1 MPESSLPKI
10 GRFQVVKA
18 LGRGG
23 QGAVYLAHDPGLDR
37 LVAIKVVGS
46 APGFSG
52 EEDGSPQARNLAQLR
67 HPNIIAL
74 YEAGRFHGLSFFVFE
89 HLEGDTLYREI
100 DCGVLGPDAAC
111 STMLQVVDAMAYAH
125 GKGIL
130 HLDLSPAN
138 VMRDA
143 EGKPRVMDFDLSR
156 AVGPSNRP
164 SPHLSGTLPYMAP
177 ECVDSGEV
185 DARTDVYALGL
196 VFYEVLTG
204 RRAAPA
210 LSEPSMLRWIATG
223 EPDLGKLRGIDPEG
237 ELATVIAKAT
247 RKQPSERYAD
257 AAQMRTALRQAWDR
271 WRMSRD
277 ETQLLHGTL
286 AFVLK
291 RIERRGEFPAISRT
305 LADVN
310 HLTSDDNQSP
320 LSRLATVV
328 LRDYALTSRLLKIA
342 NSAAYARVSGNVK
355 TVTEAINLLGVNQV
369 RQICNGLACFS
380 HFGQRES
387 DRRLREG
394 SIAAFISGLIA
405 RHLAVM
411 LRHQDPEEAFLAGML
426 LDLGG
431 MLALFYFPEEFGEM
445 NELVSAGAS
454 MEEASRTVL
463 GVSLPQLG
471 AAVGRIWCLPEAV
484 LECMSPTLEQDRSRR
499 RLRALAQVANLLA
512 TADPTDDP
520 DHLVLLDAAQ
530 ALRPEITLE
539 VEDLSRLL
547 AAALDKFRAFAP
559 VLEVDADRSETV
571 KRAEAW
577 MERVR
582 LQAEAGR
589 AAADGTGT
597 DALTTGDTG
606 AAWEAWSNRAVPEA
620 AMTRIS
626 V

>member
-1 MPESSLPKI
+1 
-10 GRFQVVKA
+10 
-18 LGRGG
+18 
-23 QGAVYLAHDPGLDR
+23 
-37 LVAIKVVGS
+37 
-46 APGFSG
+46 
-52 EEDGSPQARNLAQLR
+52 
-67 HPNIIAL
+67 
-74 YEAGRFHGLSFFVFE
+74 
-89 HLEGDTLYREI
+89 
-100 DCGVLGPDAAC
+100 
-111 STMLQVVDAMAYAH
+111 
-125 GKGIL
+125 
-130 HLDLSPAN
+130 
-138 VMRDA
+138 
-143 EGKPRVMDFDLSR
+143 
-156 AVGPSNRP
+156 
-164 SPHLSGTLPYMAP
+164 
-177 ECVDSGEV
+177 
-185 DARTDVYALGL
+185 
-196 VFYEVLTG
+196 
-204 RRAAPA
+204 
-210 LSEPSMLRWIATG
+210 
-223 EPDLGKLRGIDPEG
+223 
-237 ELATVIAKAT
+237 
-247 RKQPSERYAD
+247 
-257 AAQMRTALRQAWDR
+257 
-271 WRMSRD
+271 MSRD

-411 LRHQDPEEAFLAGML
+411 LRRQDPEEAFLASML

-559 VLEVDADRSETV
+559 VLEVDAEHSETV

-597 DALTTGDTG
+597 DALTTGDAG
-606 AAWEAWSNRAVPEA
+606 AAWEAWSKRAVPEPA
-620 AMTRIS
+620 RTRIS

>member
-1 MPESSLPKI
+1 
-10 GRFQVVKA
+10 
-18 LGRGG
+18 
-23 QGAVYLAHDPGLDR
+23 
-37 LVAIKVVGS
+37 
-46 APGFSG
+46 
-52 EEDGSPQARNLAQLR
+52 
-67 HPNIIAL
+67 
-74 YEAGRFHGLSFFVFE
+74 
-89 HLEGDTLYREI
+89 
-100 DCGVLGPDAAC
+100 
-111 STMLQVVDAMAYAH
+111 
-125 GKGIL
+125 
-130 HLDLSPAN
+130 
-138 VMRDA
+138 
-143 EGKPRVMDFDLSR
+143 
-156 AVGPSNRP
+156 
-164 SPHLSGTLPYMAP
+164 
-177 ECVDSGEV
+177 
-185 DARTDVYALGL
+185 
-196 VFYEVLTG
+196 
-204 RRAAPA
+204 
-210 LSEPSMLRWIATG
+210 
-223 EPDLGKLRGIDPEG
+223 
-237 ELATVIAKAT
+237 
-247 RKQPSERYAD
+247 
-257 AAQMRTALRQAWDR
+257 
-271 WRMSRD
+271 
-277 ETQLLHGTL
+277 
-286 AFVLK
+286 
-291 RIERRGEFPAISRT
+291 
-305 LADVN
+305 
-310 HLTSDDNQSP
+310 
-320 LSRLATVV
+320 
-328 LRDYALTSRLLKIA
+328 
-342 NSAAYARVSGNVK
+342 
-355 TVTEAINLLGVNQV
+355 
-369 RQICNGLACFS
+369 
-380 HFGQRES
+380 
-387 DRRLREG
+387 
-394 SIAAFISGLIA
+394 
-405 RHLAVM
+405 
-411 LRHQDPEEAFLAGML
+411 ML